1 MFSTLIGSAL
11 ERAFVY
17 QQLHETLDEKEVL
30 LQELQHR
37 TRNNMNVI
45 ISLLNM
51 QAGEQKN
58 EQLKKEFKII
68 ENRIYAMSTAY
79 NKLQD
84 GPSLHYI
91 DLRAYLIAL
100 AGSLYHSSGLPA
112 KRVKLH
118 LDCEDVSVHLEQA
131 VPVGLIFNE
140 IMSNAVT
147 HAFPGEQAGSIWI
160 TLKRSDNQQIHL
172 SIKDDGIGMPEDATE
187 EAKKSMGFRIIEML
201 ARDQLGGSHSMSS
214 SNGVEHFLTF

>member
-1 MFSTLIGSAL
+1 MNVPLFINSCMKPWM
-11 ERAFVY
+11 R
-17 QQLHETLDEKEVL
+17 KEVL
-30 LQELQHR
+30 LQELQHHFYAA
-37 TRNNMNVI
+37 TMNVI

-79 NKLQD
+79 NKLRD

-100 AGSLYHSSGLPA
+100 AGSLYHSSVCLLA
-112 KRVKLH
+112 VKLH

-131 VPVGLIFNE
+131 VP
-140 IMSNAVT
+140 
-147 HAFPGEQAGSIWI
+147 
-160 TLKRSDNQQIHL
+160 
-172 SIKDDGIGMPEDATE
+172 
-187 EAKKSMGFRIIEML
+187 
-201 ARDQLGGSHSMSS
+201 LG
-214 SNGVEHFLTF
+214 